1 MVDWLHGSSC
11 AAVAKLDVRETYW
24 LYCFRELSKRL
35 TKEHPVC
42 LFESDLPARLIVR
55 ANPENNA
62 VPTPRALNR
71 FISSTDAKLREK
83 P

>member
-1 MVDWLHGSSC
+1 MYVKPTGCIVFENFL
-11 AAVAKLDVRETYW
+11 
-24 LYCFRELSKRL
+24 KRL

-71 FISSTDAKLREK
+71 FFSSTDAKLRFFS
-83 P
+83 

>member
-1 MVDWLHGSSC
+1 MYVVPTGCVVFESFFQH
-11 AAVAKLDVRETYW
+11 
-24 LYCFRELSKRL
+24 L
-35 TKEHPVC
+35 TKEPPVC
-42 LFESDLPARLIVR
+42 LFESDLAARPIVR